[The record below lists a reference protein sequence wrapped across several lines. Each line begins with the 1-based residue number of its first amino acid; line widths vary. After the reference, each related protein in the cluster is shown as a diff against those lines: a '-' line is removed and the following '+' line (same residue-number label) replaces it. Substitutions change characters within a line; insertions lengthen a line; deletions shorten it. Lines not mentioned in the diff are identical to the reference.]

1 MASSAGRRSFLL
13 GITLNELSFIMFFL
27 LMLVSTA
34 TLQKTKQELA
44 NELEH
49 TATLAAEIVNIKQSN
64 EENFKRLQLLESSLM
79 RAGGFTAPP
88 TQAQLNQLFSK
99 LSEASNT
106 SSLAQAN
113 AELQRQLQAY
123 QQLSK
128 ELAKQGLATDSPTAI
143 EQLLAQIQATQQEQQ
158 SLQGQVAY
166 LQKKIQGNGLDH
178 PPCWADVR
186 TGAVEYLY
194 AITLYETQMHIAAA
208 WPKHRLADLQLI
220 PNAQNLA
227 GKTLT
232 QTQLAQQVQ
241 PIFAWSKAHNCRHFV
256 RIKDDQ
262 ETSKSAFKR
271 QMLAIETYFYKYLQR

>member
-44 NELEH
+44 DELEH

-79 RAGGFTAPP
+79 HAGGYAVPP
-88 TQAQLNQLFSK
+88 TQTQLNQLFSK
-99 LSEASNT
+99 LSAASNT
-106 SSLAQAN
+106 DSLTQTT

-128 ELAKQGLATDSPTAI
+128 ELEKQGLATDSASAI
-143 EQLLAQIQATQQEQQ
+143 EQLLAQIQATQLEQQ

-166 LQKKIQGNGLDH
+166 LQKKLKGNGLDH
-178 PPCWADVR
+178 PPCWADAH

-194 AITLYETQMHIAAA
+194 AITLYEKQMHITAA
-208 WPKHRLADLQLI
+208 WPKHRLTDLQSI
-220 PNAQNLA
+220 PSARNLA

-232 QTQLAQQVQ
+232 QAQLAQQVQ

-262 ETSKSAFKR
+262 ATSKAAFKQ
-271 QMLAIETYFYKYLQR
+271 QMLAIEAYFYKYLQR